1 MSDDPRPDSTAVL
14 LHRVRAG
21 DDEARER
28 LVARHLPLL
37 RAWAHRRL
45 PVGARGLADTDDLVQ
60 VTFVRALN
68 QVQAFEPRHE
78 GAFLAYLRQIL
89 LNAIRDEIRRARRRG
104 PHEEVDPDLEADDP
118 SPLETAIGRDAL
130 ARYDRAFGQLGS
142 EQQEAVFMRVEM
154 GMTYEEIGV
163 ALGKNSANTARM
175 VVSRALARL
184 AVAMEEEAG
193 D

>member
-1 MSDDPRPDSTAVL
+1 MPDPAPDSTAL
-14 LHRVRAG
+14 LLQQVRAG
-21 DDEARER
+21 DAAARER

-45 PVGARGLADTDDLVQ
+45 PPGARGLADTDDLVQ

-68 QVQAFEPRHE
+68 QVQGFEPRHE

-89 LNAIRDEIRRARRRG
+89 LNAVRDEIRRGRRRG
-104 PHEEVDPDLEADDP
+104 PHEAVDPGIEAPGP
-118 SPLETAIGRDAL
+118 SPLESAIGRDAL
-130 ARYDRAFGQLGS
+130 ERYDRAFGQLGA

-154 GMTYEEIGV
+154 GMTYEEIAE

-184 AVAMEEEAG
+184 ALVMEDDNE
-193 D
+193 